1 MRSLDVDCKI
11 SAYCTINASEDVNK
25 VRTSLSNVL
34 TDMVEKLTEDSLT
47 ANSNNY
53 ESLTKIYETI
63 RSRRSKSVYRKHLMR
78 NMTEDSTW
86 FYLNKQAAFADA
98 IALCDEADESP
109 LGPITVVLR
118 SKNIEDVIDWLVS
131 DIEDLQSSN
140 IDF

>member
-1 MRSLDVDCKI
+1 LKSLHVDCKV

-25 VRTSLSNVL
+25 VRTAVSNIL
-34 TDMVEKLTEDSLT
+34 TDMDEKITDDSLV

-63 RSRRSKSVYRKHLMR
+63 RSRRSKSVYRKHLMH

-86 FYLNKQAAFADA
+86 FYLNKQAAFVDV